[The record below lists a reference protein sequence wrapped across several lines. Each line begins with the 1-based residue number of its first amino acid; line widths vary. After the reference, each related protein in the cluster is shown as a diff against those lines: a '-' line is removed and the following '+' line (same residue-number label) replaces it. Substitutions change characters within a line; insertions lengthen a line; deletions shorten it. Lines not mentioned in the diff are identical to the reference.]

1 MRARRRGKAK
11 EGVTGGTGPGE
22 RCFPNGSRLT
32 LVCGRVEGNP
42 ESSLSLFLFL
52 LFFSLS
58 SRFLI
63 PCLLDAARGGYGD
76 PVRSAP
82 SASCPLSR
90 VPMATVVAAIVMV
103 LVVADGMCGYDPPF
117 FFFYF
122 SLFLSLLLP
131 SSISP
136 ACSQPSSNCDLR
148 VIYARLPRFGGRGSF
163 PRTRSFS
170 QSPR

>member
-1 MRARRRGKAK
+1 MRWRRGKAE

-90 VPMATVVAAIVMV
+90 VPMATVVAAIVIV

-122 SLFLSLLLP
+122 SLFLSLLVP

-136 ACSQPSSNCDLR
+136 ACSQPSSNCGLR